1 MLRTAGLLALLTED
15 FVSGLRRRDFAP
27 FSIRRRS
34 ATRRL
39 GPYRD
44 RTFTGKPRT
53 ASLDTQFFRTPA
65 SSPPLPE
72 QDCPSLRRTPAII
85 QPATRPQRLRIP
97 AAPGG
102 F

>member
-1 MLRTAGLLALLTED
+1 MLRTAGWLALPKED
-15 FVSGLRRRDFAP
+15 FVSGLRRRDFSP

-44 RTFTGKPRT
+44 RTFTGKPLT

-65 SSPPLPE
+65 SSPPLGK
-72 QDCPSLRRTPAII
+72 
-85 QPATRPQRLRIP
+85 TRLPDSCIP
-97 AAPGG
+97 PLARGSNSAPPLTTDNLGG
-102 F
+102 WER